1 MENLNFL
8 GKLEMGLQL
17 ERLVIGIEEPILVKD
32 LGEIMAKIDSGNG
45 GYNVI
50 HGEDITYQGNQVL
63 FLTYDGA
70 GNPRRMSKKLKEE
83 LEVHIGGGI
92 IQKRPVIELDIKFA
106 NEDYKKIPFSVTD
119 RTENTHRILI
129 SKEFVEKTIEALIDV
144 GAKNISNL
152 NYDVDY
158 EPVHEAND
166 FNGNIV
172 NDQANTENPPK
183 DNFIKR
189 TIKGAYNNTK
199 KAYNKTNSF
208 LDKAADFAEKFAPH
222 GQLFSSD
229 GDDNKKKN
237 EEVVNAWKTPAKIFA
252 NYKEFYKK
260 DQELIKSKIITN
272 DAIRQE
278 LEKGDQSN
286 ILVKDGKILA
296 NRLKGIS
303 VFSYLLKKGD
313 AGPVGKNGS
322 PIKGQEQRREL
333 WFKFNNDSKKALKA
347 MQKQDK
353 KDAAKN
359 ASDKDDEQTQE
370 NQTVGESLEKIFNK
384 ASNLILEMNDAGV
397 TSKSFD
403 VTNMGR
409 ATGGSSSSGSLSSS
423 LSSSEEKKENQT
435 SQKKTDSS
443 NNEEISDEAVEEIKS
458 ESERIFGLKGFILY
472 YVSLSNKNN
481 KEALQNLNE
490 RILGGAFDDGMSSFI
505 VAGQG
510 DNANS
515 IEKVTSAIKQYVTS
529 NQKLVSEL
537 PGVFALCYSENLAVE
552 NSPRNIIFIT
562 KSTIT
567 SSPQNEQEDA
577 SGAQEEIDYVASL
590 KEKLNL
596 PSDNLSEN
604 ERENLISLLKSE
616 ETNQENPNQEIDLK
630 SLKSKLNLP
639 NDIES
644 NEETMNTLKT
654 LLDGNKP
661 DNASSEINIDTLKS
675 KLGLPDNIKENDLID
690 VLNGSSEISEANI
703 EVNDLKS
710 KLDMPDDFDINDD
723 VITKTMEML
732 DDTLTSGKTT
742 NVKDVI
748 ERPSKQNKIEKE
760 EQESQTSKITN
771 P

>member
-166 FNGNIV
+166 FDGNIV
-172 NDQANTENPPK
+172 NDKANTENPKK

-189 TIKGAYNNTK
+189 AYNNTK

-347 MQKQDK
+347 MQKQDE

-384 ASNLILEMNDAGV
+384 ASKLILEMNDAGV

-409 ATGGSSSSGSLSSS
+409 ATGGSSSSVSSS
-423 LSSSEEKKENQT
+423 SSSSSSEEKKENENRT
-435 SQKKTDSS
+435 SQKKTESS

-567 SSPQNEQEDA
+567 SSPQNEQEGA
-577 SGAQEEIDYVASL
+577 SGAQEEMDYAASL

-596 PSDNLSEN
+596 PSDDLSEN
-604 ERENLISLLKSE
+604 DRENLISLLKSE
-616 ETNQENPNQEIDLK
+616 ETNQENQNQEIDLE

-644 NEETMNTLKT
+644 NEETLNALKT

-661 DNASSEINIDTLKS
+661 DDASSEINIDTLKS
-675 KLGLPDNIKENDLID
+675 KLGLPNNIKENDLID
-690 VLNGSSEISEANI
+690 VLNGSSEITEDNI
-703 EVNDLKS
+703 EVNDLKT

-732 DDTLTSGKTT
+732 DNTLTSGKTT

-748 ERPSKQNKIEKE
+748 EKSSVQNEIEKKNKA
-760 EQESQTSKITN
+760 QTPKITN

>member
-166 FNGNIV
+166 FKGLTI
-172 NDQANTENPPK
+172 
-183 DNFIKR
+183 DNAQSTSSEEKKPGILKR
-189 TIKGAYNNTK
+189 AVNNTK

-208 LDKAADFAEKFAPH
+208 LDKAAEFAEKFAPH

-229 GDDNKKKN
+229 GDDDKKKN

-322 PIKGQEQRREL
+322 PIRGQEQRREL

>member
-129 SKEFVEKTIEALIDV
+129 SKDFVEKTIDALIDV

-166 FNGNIV
+166 FKGLTIDNAQSAPSEEKNPGILKKA
-172 NDQANTENPPK
+172 ANKTKEV
-183 DNFIKR
+183 
-189 TIKGAYNNTK
+189 YNKTK

-347 MQKQDK
+347 MQKQDE

-409 ATGGSSSSGSLSSS
+409 ATGGSSSSGSSNSS
-423 LSSSEEKKENQT
+423 LSSSEEKKENENRT
-435 SQKKTDSS
+435 SQKKTESS

-505 VAGQG
+505 VTGQG

-567 SSPQNEQEDA
+567 SSPQNEQEGA
-577 SGAQEEIDYVASL
+577 SGAQEEMDYVTSL

-616 ETNQENPNQEIDLK
+616 EANQEIQNQKIDLE

-639 NDIES
+639 NDIDS
-644 NEETMNTLKT
+644 NEETMKTLKT
-654 LLDGNKP
+654 LLDGNKSN
-661 DNASSEINIDTLKS
+661 DISSKINTDSLKS
-675 KLGLPDNIKENDLID
+675 KLNI
-690 VLNGSSEISEANI
+690 
-703 EVNDLKS
+703 
-710 KLDMPDDFDINDD
+710 PDDFDINDE

-732 DDTLTSGKTT
+732 DDILTSGKTT

-748 ERPSKQNKIEKE
+748 EKPSKQNKIEKE
-760 EQESQTSKITN
+760 EQESQTPKITN

>member
-158 EPVHEAND
+158 EPIHEAND

-189 TIKGAYNNTK
+189 TIKGVYNNTK

-252 NYKEFYKK
+252 NYKEFYKQ

-333 WFKFNNDSKKALKA
+333 WFKYNNDSKKALKA
-347 MQKQDK
+347 MQKQDE

-409 ATGGSSSSGSLSSS
+409 ASGGSSSSGSLSTSS
-423 LSSSEEKKENQT
+423 SSSEEKKENENRT
-435 SQKKTDSS
+435 TQKKTESP

-472 YVSLSNKNN
+472 YISLSNKNN

-505 VAGQG
+505 VTGQG

-537 PGVFALCYSENLAVE
+537 PGVFALCYSENLAAE

-567 SSPQNEQEDA
+567 SSPQNEQEGA

-596 PSDNLSEN
+596 PSDNLPEN

-616 ETNQENPNQEIDLK
+616 ETKQENPNQEIDLE
-630 SLKSKLNLP
+630 SLKTKLNLP
-639 NDIES
+639 ND
-644 NEETMNTLKT
+644 
-654 LLDGNKP
+654 
-661 DNASSEINIDTLKS
+661 
-675 KLGLPDNIKENDLID
+675 
-690 VLNGSSEISEANI
+690 
-703 EVNDLKS
+703 
-710 KLDMPDDFDINDD
+710 FDINDE

-742 NVKDVI
+742 NVKDVV
-748 ERPSKQNKIEKE
+748 EKPSKQNKIEKE
-760 EQESQTSKITN
+760 EQESQTPKIAK

>member
-1 MENLNFL
+1 
-8 GKLEMGLQL
+8 
-17 ERLVIGIEEPILVKD
+17 
-32 LGEIMAKIDSGNG
+32 
-45 GYNVI
+45 
-50 HGEDITYQGNQVL
+50 
-63 FLTYDGA
+63 
-70 GNPRRMSKKLKEE
+70 
-83 LEVHIGGGI
+83 
-92 IQKRPVIELDIKFA
+92 
-106 NEDYKKIPFSVTD
+106 
-119 RTENTHRILI
+119 
-129 SKEFVEKTIEALIDV
+129 VEKTIEALIDV

-172 NDQANTENPPK
+172 NDQANTENPK
-183 DNFIKR
+183 NDNFIKR
-189 TIKGAYNNTK
+189 AYNKTK

-347 MQKQDK
+347 MQKQDE

-423 LSSSEEKKENQT
+423 EDKKENENRT
-435 SQKKTDSS
+435 SQKKTESP

-515 IEKVTSAIKQYVTS
+515 IEKVTSSIKQYVTS

-577 SGAQEEIDYVASL
+577 SGAQEEMDYVASL

-596 PSDNLSEN
+596 PSDDLSEN

-616 ETNQENPNQEIDLK
+616 ETNQENQNQEIDLE

-661 DNASSEINIDTLKS
+661 DNASSEINIDT
-675 KLGLPDNIKENDLID
+675 EVID
-690 VLNGSSEISEANI
+690 EKPIEI
-703 EVNDLKS
+703 L
-710 KLDMPDDFDINDD
+710 
-723 VITKTMEML
+723 
-732 DDTLTSGKTT
+732 
-742 NVKDVI
+742 
-748 ERPSKQNKIEKE
+748 R
-760 EQESQTSKITN
+760 
-771 P
+771 